1 MKVCIKF
8 STVILILLF
17 FSSCNLPFEKANIDN
32 SVVSSAHPLATKSGM
47 EMYQMGGNA
56 FDAAVASAFTLS
68 VVEPSMSGIGG
79 RLQAI
84 FRKGNGKIGGVDAS
98 TEVPI
103 NYVPLKEKFSY
114 GYETIGIPGVV
125 AGLIKLQ
132 KEHGLLDLYTVMGP
146 AINYAENGFI
156 ILPGEVYRQEL
167 VQDKLQEFEGTSE
180 NFLNTDGSV
189 FKANSLF
196 IQKNLAATL
205 KVISAQGNK
214 GFYEGEIAQKI
225 VEDIQSQGGILTLE
239 DLKNYK
245 ALDAE
250 VIEGVYKGH
259 KVHALYLPSFGA
271 ITIQILQILDQ
282 IKTPLS
288 ENDWAVTM
296 GKATRYAYEYRT
308 AQKYKDSL
316 KMILSYKNAGEFAQE
331 INSQTQSIASVESSQ
346 IPESWKA
353 PDGHTTHLTT
363 ADSSGNV
370 VSLTQT
376 VGPIMGSKVASKG
389 LGFIYAV
396 TLGGY
401 LGDYKPGDRANSHIS
416 PTLLTEKGNVVL
428 ALGAAGGSRIVPAIV
443 QVISRYIDQGVSLEK
458 ALMLPRVYPVGDT
471 LWVENHPKVSE
482 INADLDPIQHPHKM
496 IDEIARFGRVHAIA
510 IDSLK
515 TYWKGAADPDW
526 EGTSESFVKD

>member
-1 MKVCIKF
+1 MF
-8 STVILILLF
+8 LLLL
-17 FSSCNLPFEKANIDN
+17 FSSCNSSFEKAEIKNN
-32 SVVSSAHPLATKSGM
+32 VVSSAHPLATKSGM
-47 EMYQMGGNA
+47 AMYQMGGNA
-56 FDAAVASAFTLS
+56 FDAAVASAFTLA

-79 RLQAI
+79 RLQTI
-84 FRKGNGKIGGVDAS
+84 YRKEDGKIGGVDAS
-98 TEVPI
+98 TEVPV

-132 KEHGLLDLYTVMGP
+132 KEHGLLDLYTVMQP
-146 AINYAENGFI
+146 AISHAENGFM
-156 ILPGEVYRQEL
+156 ILPGEVYRHEL
-167 VQDKLQEFEGTSE
+167 VLDKLQEFEITSE
-180 NFLNTDGSV
+180 NFLNPDGSV
-189 FKANSLF
+189 LKANTLF
-196 IQKNLAATL
+196 IQKNLATTL
-205 KVISAQGNK
+205 KVISAQGSK
-214 GFYEGEIAQKI
+214 GFYEGEIAEKMVQ
-225 VEDIQSQGGILTLE
+225 DIQSHGGILTLE

-250 VIEGVYKGH
+250 VVEGVFRGH
-259 KVHALYLPSFGA
+259 KVYALYLPSFGA
-271 ITIQILQILDQ
+271 ITVQILQILDQ
-282 IKTPLS
+282 IKAPLF

-296 GKATRYAYEYRT
+296 GKATRYAYQFRN
-308 AQKYKDSL
+308 AQKYPDSL
-316 KMILSYKNAGEFAQE
+316 KMILSYKNAGKFAWE
-331 INSQTQSIASVESSQ
+331 IDSKNQTIASVESSQ

-376 VGPIMGSKVASKG
+376 VGPIMGSKVVSKD

-401 LGDYKPGDRANSHIS
+401 LGDYKPGDRANSHIT
-416 PTLLTEKGNVVL
+416 PTLLTKNGKVVL
-428 ALGAAGGSRIVPAIV
+428 ALGAAGGSRIVPAVV
-443 QVISRYIDQGVSLEK
+443 QVISRYVDQSISLEK

-471 LWVENHPKVSE
+471 LWVENHPKISE
-482 INADLDPIQHPHKM
+482 INADLDPVQYPHKM

-515 TYWKGAADPDW
+515 TSWLGAADPDW
-526 EGTSESFVKD
+526 EGTSESFVED

>member
-8 STVILILLF
+8 STLMFLLLLF
-17 FSSCNLPFEKANIDN
+17 LSCNSSFEKAKIKNN
-32 SVVSSAHPLATKSGM
+32 VVSSAHPLATKSGIS
-47 EMYQMGGNA
+47 MYQMGGNA
-56 FDAAVASAFTLS
+56 FDAAVASAFTLA

-84 FRKGNGKIGGVDAS
+84 YKKEDGKIGGVDAS
-98 TEVPI
+98 TEVPM
-103 NYVPLKEKFSY
+103 NYVPLEEKFSY

-132 KEHGLLDLYTVMGP
+132 KEHGLLDLYTVMQP
-146 AINYAENGFI
+146 AIDYAEKGFM
-156 ILPGEVYRQEL
+156 ILPGEAYRQGLVLDEL
-167 VQDKLQEFEGTSE
+167 KEFEGTAE
-180 NFLNTDGSV
+180 NFLNSDGSAL
-189 FKANSLF
+189 KANTLF

-205 KVISAQGNK
+205 KVISAQGAI
-214 GFYEGEIAQKI
+214 GFYEGEIAEKM
-225 VEDIQSQGGILTLE
+225 VKDVQSHGGILTLE

-245 ALDAE
+245 ALDAK
-250 VIEGVYKGH
+250 VVEGVFRGH

-282 IKTPLS
+282 IKPPLS

-296 GKATRYAYEYRT
+296 GKATRYAYKFRN
-308 AQKYKDSL
+308 AQKYTDSL
-316 KMILSYKNAGEFAQE
+316 KMILSYKNAGKFAQE
-331 INSQTQSIASVESSQ
+331 IDAQAQTIASVESTQ

-353 PDGHTTHLTT
+353 PNGHTTHLTT

-401 LGDYKPGDRANSHIS
+401 LGDYKPGDRANSHIT
-416 PTLLTEKGNVVL
+416 PTLLSKKGKVVL
-428 ALGAAGGSRIVPAIV
+428 ALGAAGGSRIVPAVV
-443 QVISRYIDQGVSLEK
+443 QVASRYIDQNISLEK

-471 LWVENHPKVSE
+471 LWIENHPKISE
-482 INADLDPIQHPHKM
+482 INADLDPVLHPHKM

-515 TYWKGAADPDW
+515 TSWKAAADPDW
-526 EGTSESFVKD
+526 EGTSESFIED

>member
-17 FSSCNLPFEKANIDN
+17 FSSCNLPFEKENIDN

-205 KVISAQGNK
+205 KVISAQGHK
-214 GFYEGEIAQKI
+214 GFYEGEIAEKI

-239 DLKNYK
+239 DLKNPQ
-245 ALDAE
+245 ASQDISAE
-250 VIEGVYKGH
+250 
-259 KVHALYLPSFGA
+259 
-271 ITIQILQILDQ
+271 ITD
-282 IKTPLS
+282 
-288 ENDWAVTM
+288 
-296 GKATRYAYEYRT
+296 
-308 AQKYKDSL
+308 
-316 KMILSYKNAGEFAQE
+316 
-331 INSQTQSIASVESSQ
+331 VE
-346 IPESWKA
+346 E
-353 PDGHTTHLTT
+353 
-363 ADSSGNV
+363 
-370 VSLTQT
+370 
-376 VGPIMGSKVASKG
+376 
-389 LGFIYAV
+389 
-396 TLGGY
+396 
-401 LGDYKPGDRANSHIS
+401 
-416 PTLLTEKGNVVL
+416 
-428 ALGAAGGSRIVPAIV
+428 
-443 QVISRYIDQGVSLEK
+443 
-458 ALMLPRVYPVGDT
+458 
-471 LWVENHPKVSE
+471 ENHLQYKKKLNKTMKKREREAEPEHVPE
-482 INADLDPIQHPHKM
+482 T
-496 IDEIARFGRVHAIA
+496 ARIMDTSWICYRVWRI
-510 IDSLK
+510 
-515 TYWKGAADPDW
+515 
-526 EGTSESFVKD
+526 E